1 MADRSYSAPR
11 GKLNKGVSGIT
22 PESPGIIHTTLRKIV
37 RSRGIEVYR
46 NYVMVYGLLSD
57 LAPEAG
63 DDLKKVR
70 LALFAGAGD
79 RFCSLV
85 LNGSPAAGR
94 EPGAGM
100 ISGRKR
106 IMRNYLEDCGFKESF
121 AEYIAELLEYSVE
134 GYEGASGESLA
145 EPDLDSELDSGSDS
159 GFDSGSGAAGHER
172 RGSIENREDAQDKAQ
187 QTDTRSKQE
196 LEELVAKKK
205 ATVKSIEDSIDTVA
219 DSPVFNKYQKQS
231 FITSL
236 TFLRDKNRSELR
248 ELQIQLKK
256 MK

>member
-1 MADRSYSAPR
+1 M
-11 GKLNKGVSGIT
+11 
-22 PESPGIIHTTLRKIV
+22 
-37 RSRGIEVYR
+37 
-46 NYVMVYGLLSD
+46 
-57 LAPEAG
+57 
-63 DDLKKVR
+63 
-70 LALFAGAGD
+70 
-79 RFCSLV
+79 
-85 LNGSPAAGR
+85 
-94 EPGAGM
+94 
-100 ISGRKR
+100 
-106 IMRNYLEDCGFKESF
+106 
-121 AEYIAELLEYSVE
+121 
-134 GYEGASGESLA
+134 
-145 EPDLDSELDSGSDS
+145 
-159 GFDSGSGAAGHER
+159 
-172 RGSIENREDAQDKAQ
+172 Q